1 MSNNI
6 SKPIKIGVVIGRM
19 NPPHKGHLSLIQQ
32 AVEENNYVIVVLG
45 SAKQVPDPKNPLSA
59 EQRTQLLFKLCNDCG
74 VSTNSILVTSVKDFL
89 YSDVEWVNAVKQ
101 QVIHNANTTLSYIS
115 TNTRWSGTLYGYEKD
130 DTSKYLKWFKDIW
143 AYQPIAVP
151 FTDDHE
157 KIVSSTAI
165 RDILFSKGLF
175 ALQDPLIVKA
185 CSPKQIEYLEQ
196 WILSSEFHAI
206 QQDYEHYKEYKQRWN
221 TSPFPPVFVTGDAVV
236 FCNGH
241 VLVVTRKGPP
251 GCDTYALPGGFI
263 DQEETIKE
271 CIIRELREETKI
283 DVPPGKL
290 KNCLRSIT
298 VFDAPQRSLR
308 GRTITHAGLIVLDE
322 PTLPRV
328 KGADD
333 ARSAFWLSLHHLDK
347 FQDKFFEDHWH
358 IINVLKTI

>member
-1 MSNNI
+1 MRTNNNGV
-6 SKPIKIGVVIGRM
+6 IKIGVVIGRM
-19 NPPHKGHLSLIQQ
+19 NPPHKGHLTLIQQ
-32 AVEENNYVIVVLG
+32 AVDENEHVIIVLG
-45 SAKQVPDPKNPLSA
+45 SAKQPTDPKNPLSVDKRA
-59 EQRTQLLFKLCNDCG
+59 LLLNELCNDCG
-74 VSTNSILVTSVKDFL
+74 VSTEHLHITSVRDFL

-101 QVIHNANTTLSYIS
+101 QVASKAHTILCNTTNNIKWTY
-115 TNTRWSGTLYGYEKD
+115 TLYGYEKD
-130 DTSKYLKWFKDIW
+130 DTSNYLKWFKDFW
-143 AYQPIAVP
+143 GYQPIANP
-151 FTDDHE
+151 FKDDQN
-157 KIVSSTAI
+157 KIVSSTTI

-185 CSPKQIEYLEQ
+185 CSPKQIAYLEQ
-196 WILSSEFHAI
+196 WIMSSDFHSI

-251 GCDTYALPGGFI
+251 GGNAYALPGGFI
-263 DQEETIKE
+263 NQEETVNE